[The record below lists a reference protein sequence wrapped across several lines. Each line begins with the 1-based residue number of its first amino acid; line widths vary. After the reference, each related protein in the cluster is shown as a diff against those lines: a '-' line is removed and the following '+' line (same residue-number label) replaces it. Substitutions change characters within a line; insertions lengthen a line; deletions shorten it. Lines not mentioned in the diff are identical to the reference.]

1 MIITISRE
9 FGSGGREIGKRLA
22 DELGLAY
29 YDGEIITLIAKETGM
44 SEEYIQNI
52 SEKGVYPYTY
62 QFAKSFLNSSPVQNS
77 QIQVLVKQ
85 NEIIKKIASKGNCVI
100 VGRAANVILK
110 GEDTIDLFI
119 YADMKSKVARCKQ
132 KADENE
138 NLSEKELEKK
148 IIEVS
153 KNREKF
159 HNVISNEQWG
169 KKENYDLCINT
180 SGVDIKSIITPL
192 KMYIENWFRR
202 N

>member
-85 NEIIKKIASKGNCVI
+85 NEIIKKIAQKGNCVI
-100 VGRAANVILK
+100 VGRA
-110 GEDTIDLFI
+110 
-119 YADMKSKVARCKQ
+119 SC
-132 KADENE
+132 
-138 NLSEKELEKK
+138 
-148 IIEVS
+148 
-153 KNREKF
+153 RER
-159 HNVISNEQWG
+159 V
-169 KKENYDLCINT
+169 
-180 SGVDIKSIITPL
+180 
-192 KMYIENWFRR
+192 
-202 N
+202 

>member
-22 DELGLAY
+22 DELSLAY

-159 HNVISNEQWG
+159 HNVVSNEEWG

>member
-29 YDGEIITLIAKETGM
+29 YDEEIITLIAKETGM

-100 VGRAANVILK
+100 VGRAANAILK

-138 NLSEKELEKK
+138 NLSDKELEKK
-148 IIEVS
+148 IVEVS

-159 HNVISNEQWG
+159 HNVVSNEQWG

-192 KMYIENWFRR
+192 RMYIENWFRR

>member
-119 YADMKSKVARCKQ
+119 YADMKSKIARCKQ

-159 HNVISNEQWG
+159 HNIVSNEEWG

>member
-85 NEIIKKIASKGNCVI
+85 NEIIKKIAQKGNCVI
-100 VGRAANVILK
+100 VGRAANAILK

-138 NLSEKELEKK
+138 NLSDKELEKK

-153 KNREKF
+153 KNREKV
-159 HNVISNEQWG
+159 HNVVSNEEWG

-192 KMYIENWFRR
+192 RMYIENWFRR

>member
-85 NEIIKKIASKGNCVI
+85 NEIIKKIAQKGNCVI
-100 VGRAANVILK
+100 VGRAANAILK

-138 NLSEKELEKK
+138 NLSDKELEKK

-159 HNVISNEQWG
+159 HNVVSNEEWG

-192 KMYIENWFRR
+192 RMYIENWFRR

>member
-100 VGRAANVILK
+100 VGRAANAILK

-138 NLSEKELEKK
+138 NLSDKELEKK

-159 HNVISNEQWG
+159 HNVVSNEEWG

-192 KMYIENWFRR
+192 RMYIENWFRR

>member
-29 YDGEIITLIAKETGM
+29 YDREIITLIAKETGM

-100 VGRAANVILK
+100 VGRAANAILK

-138 NLSEKELEKK
+138 NLSDKELEKK
-148 IIEVS
+148 IVEVS

-159 HNVISNEQWG
+159 HNVVSNEQWG

-192 KMYIENWFRR
+192 RMYIENWFRR

>member
-100 VGRAANVILK
+100 VGRAANAILK

-132 KADENE
+132 KADENK
-138 NLSEKELEKK
+138 NLSDKELEKK
-148 IIEVS
+148 IVEVS

-159 HNVISNEQWG
+159 HNVVSNEQWG

-192 KMYIENWFRR
+192 RMYIENWFRR

>member
-9 FGSGGREIGKRLA
+9 FSSGGREIGKRLA

-159 HNVISNEQWG
+159 HNVVSNEEWG

>member
-62 QFAKSFLNSSPVQNS
+62 QFAKSFLNSSQVQNS

-85 NEIIKKIASKGNCVI
+85 NEIIKKIAQKGNCVI
-100 VGRAANVILK
+100 VGRAANAILK

-138 NLSEKELEKK
+138 NLSDKELEKK

-159 HNVISNEQWG
+159 HNVVSNEEWG

-192 KMYIENWFRR
+192 RMYIENWFRR

>member
-29 YDGEIITLIAKETGM
+29 YDGEIITLIVKETGM

-100 VGRAANVILK
+100 VGRAANAILK

-138 NLSEKELEKK
+138 NLSDKELEKK

-159 HNVISNEQWG
+159 HNVVSNEEWG

-192 KMYIENWFRR
+192 RMYIENWFRR

>member
-85 NEIIKKIASKGNCVI
+85 NEIIKKIAQKGNCVI
-100 VGRAANVILK
+100 VGRAANAILK

-138 NLSEKELEKK
+138 NLSDKELEKK
-148 IIEVS
+148 IVEVS

-159 HNVISNEQWG
+159 HNVVSNEQWG

-192 KMYIENWFRR
+192 RMYIENWFRR

>member
-1 MIITISRE
+1 
-9 FGSGGREIGKRLA
+9 
-22 DELGLAY
+22 
-29 YDGEIITLIAKETGM
+29 M

-100 VGRAANVILK
+100 VGRAANAILK

-138 NLSEKELEKK
+138 NLSDKELEKK
-148 IIEVS
+148 IVEVS

-159 HNVISNEQWG
+159 HNVVSNEEWG

-192 KMYIENWFRR
+192 RMYIENWFRR

>member
-110 GEDTIDLFI
+110 GEDTIDIFI
-119 YADMKSKVARCKQ
+119 YADMKSKIARCKQ

-159 HNVISNEQWG
+159 HNIVSNEEWG

>member
-159 HNVISNEQWG
+159 HNVVSNEEWG

>member
-100 VGRAANVILK
+100 VGRAANAILK

-138 NLSEKELEKK
+138 NLSDKELEKK
-148 IIEVS
+148 IVEVS

-159 HNVISNEQWG
+159 HNVVSNEQWG

-192 KMYIENWFRR
+192 RMYIENWFRR

>member
-100 VGRAANVILK
+100 VGRAANAILK

-138 NLSEKELEKK
+138 NLSDKELEKK

-159 HNVISNEQWG
+159 HNVVSNEQWG

-192 KMYIENWFRR
+192 RMYIENWFRR

>member
-100 VGRAANVILK
+100 VGRAANAILK

-138 NLSEKELEKK
+138 NLSDKELEKK
-148 IIEVS
+148 IVEVS

-159 HNVISNEQWG
+159 HNVVSNEEWG

-192 KMYIENWFRR
+192 RMYIENWFRR